1 MGRYTVGVDFGTL
14 SARALVVD
22 ADTGRELADAAMDYP
37 HGVMTQALPDGTPLG
52 PDWALA
58 HPGDYLA
65 CLGAV
70 IPEALKRAG
79 VRAGDVAG
87 LGIDATSSTALPVD
101 GNNAPLCLKPE
112 FARKPHAWMMLW
124 KHHAAQDHADR
135 MTDLAHRRG
144 DAFLERY
151 GGRVFSE
158 WLFPRLWQ
166 ILKEAPEVYAAADRF
181 IDVGDWLVQRITGTD
196 TRAGG
201 IAGYK
206 CFWNRA
212 EGFPEA
218 FLAAVDPRL
227 AAAPR
232 DKLRGTIKPIGSLAG
247 RITGAG
253 SALTGLVPGTPVAAA
268 NIDAHVSMPALGRA
282 EPGDLM
288 MILGTSGCHIL
299 VGDALRCVPG
309 ICGVV
314 DGGILP
320 GMIGYEAGQSCVGDM
335 FAWYVDHGCPAY
347 VHEAARAGGMDA
359 HRWLTDRAA
368 RLRPGESGLM
378 ALDWWNGN
386 RSVLAD
392 AGLTGLMLG
401 MTLSTRPEE
410 IYRALIEAT
419 AYGTRVILENFE
431 RNGVPVKRV
440 FACGGIARKNPLLLR
455 IYADVLDREISVVRT
470 SQAGALGS
478 AIFAAAAAGL
488 YPSVAEAAG
497 RMGGAGDEVSAP
509 ETDNVRIYDALY
521 REYLALHDH
530 FGRGGSD
537 AMKRLRRIREAACRF
552 TP

>member
-1 MGRYTVGVDFGTL
+1 MRIGRILTL
-14 SARALVVD
+14 LALLLAPALVRAQGVEVD
-22 ADTGRELADAAMDYP
+22 YTHPQKYTIAGIEVEGNTYFADQQIISQTGLRPGMQ
-37 HGVMTQALPDGTPLG
+37 VTV
-52 PDWALA
+52 
-58 HPGDYLA
+58 PGDDISN
-65 CLGAV
+65 V
-70 IPEALKRAG
+70 
-79 VRAGDVAG
+79 VRRLWLQRFFEDVSVE
-87 LGIDATSSTALPVD
+87 IDSL
-101 GNNAPLCLKPE
+101 NA
-112 FARKPHAWMMLW
+112 ARDSAWFRI
-124 KHHAAQDHADR
+124 KI
-135 MTDLAHRRG
+135 
-144 DAFLERY
+144 LER
-151 GGRVFSE
+151 
-158 WLFPRLWQ
+158 PRMSRWSFTGVKSGERKDLEER
-166 ILKEAPEVYAAADRF
+166 LTLRLGEAADR
-181 IDVGDWLVQRITGTD
+181 ILKLLSGATEGV
-196 TRAGG
+196 
-201 IAGYK
+201 
-206 CFWNRA
+206 A
-212 EGFPEA
+212 EACCEGMTEEETAEFR
-218 FLAAVDPRL
+218 RL
-227 AAAPR
+227 
-232 DKLRGTIKPIGSLAG
+232 
-247 RITGAG
+247 
-253 SALTGLVPGTPVAAA
+253 
-268 NIDAHVSMPALGRA
+268 LGRA